1 MTSSKGETMR
11 STLKLSAAAT
21 LDQLDRSIIDWCQTH
36 NYRMYSVPFVSNSLL
51 AANHP
56 LLVFPHPFYSESQFP
71 LLQTQ
76 MPHTRNTLS

>member
-1 MTSSKGETMR
+1 MR

-56 LLVFPHPFYSESQFP
+56 LLVFPHPFYSESNRNSRFFKHKCLIP
-71 LLQTQ
+71 E
-76 MPHTRNTLS
+76 TR